1 MGGNKSQL
9 FAFSSVSCH
18 APLAFFCFFP
28 SKPNDLVTS
37 ARPGGADRNLEY
49 CACLITFRRKEKEA
63 SRIMKEG
70 AEESEEYIT
79 IPSLLKEVLL
89 FCSPGWRMPIS
100 RHTCTLVTPCLCV
113 CLHLVECFSRHGYLG
128 TVLF

>member
-1 MGGNKSQL
+1 MSGKKSQL
-9 FAFSSVSCH
+9 FAYSSVSCH
-18 APLAFFCFFP
+18 SLLAFFRPCP
-28 SKPNDLVTS
+28 LKPNDLVTP

-63 SRIMKEG
+63 SRITKEG
-70 AEESEEYIT
+70 ASEEYIT

-89 FCSPGWRMPIS
+89 YCSPGWRMPII

-128 TVLF
+128 TLLL